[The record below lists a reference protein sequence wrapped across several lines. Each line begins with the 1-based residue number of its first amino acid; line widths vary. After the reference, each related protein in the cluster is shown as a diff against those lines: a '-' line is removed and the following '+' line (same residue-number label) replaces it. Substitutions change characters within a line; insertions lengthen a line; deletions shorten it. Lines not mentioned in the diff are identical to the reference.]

1 MSSVNGSNHQGEI
14 IGMVSWFSNSK
25 GFGFIKP
32 NDGSEDV
39 FVHIS
44 AVQAAGQQ
52 SLRDGTTITC
62 EIEPGRK
69 GRQVAKIVKIDDSTA
84 TGPAFSPRDNGR
96 RASGFDANG
105 AQAEDFG
112 IGFTDADRQ
121 GAVSGEGSVKW
132 FNLTKGFGFISP
144 NNGGRDVFLHAS
156 VVRRAGL
163 HDVMPG
169 QKVAYFAID
178 REKGP
183 EARTLDM
190 IN

>member
-1 MSSVNGSNHQGEI
+1 MSTTNGNGHDGEL

-69 GRQVAKIVKIDDSTA
+69 GRQVAKIVKIDESTA
-84 TGPAFSPRDNGR
+84 TGSAFTPREGGR
-96 RASGFDANG
+96 RNASPDGNG
-105 AQAEDFG
+105 TAVEDFG

-121 GAVSGEGSVKW
+121 GANAGEGSVKW

-144 NNGGRDVFLHAS
+144 SNGGRDVFLHAS

-169 QKVAYFAID
+169 QKVSFYAID

-183 EARTLDM
+183 EARTIDM
-190 IN
+190 VN